1 MGLFGKSRNEK
12 EKEYMEKIDVP
23 SCLKEN
29 FELNIAEVFTI
40 VGVGTVA
47 TGSVIAGMC
56 RVGEKAYINK
66 INGDILE
73 TTITAIDAHTKDRK
87 PNNCGYKT
95 EHIGVGLREISKE
108 QLEKGD
114 KIIVKNANIYRM

>member
-12 EKEYMEKIDVP
+12 EKEYMKKIDVL

-40 VGVGTVA
+40 VGVGAVA
-47 TGSVIAGMC
+47 TGNVIAGMC

-95 EHIGVGLREISKE
+95 EHIGIGLRGISKE
-108 QLEKGD
+108 QLENGD

>member
-40 VGVGTVA
+40 VGVGTIA
-47 TGSVIAGMC
+47 TGNVIAGMC

-95 EHIGVGLREISKE
+95 EHIGVGLRGISKE

-114 KIIVKNANIYRM
+114 KIIVKNANIYRI

>member
-47 TGSVIAGMC
+47 TGNVIAGMC

-95 EHIGVGLREISKE
+95 EHIGVGLRGISKE
-108 QLEKGD
+108 HLEKGD

>member
-47 TGSVIAGMC
+47 TGNVIAGMC

-66 INGDILE
+66 TNGDILE
-73 TTITAIDAHTKDRK
+73 TTITAIDAHTKARK

-95 EHIGVGLREISKE
+95 EHIGIGLRGISKE

>member
-12 EKEYMEKIDVP
+12 EKEYMKKIDVL

-29 FELNIAEVFTI
+29 FELNIDEVFTI

-47 TGSVIAGMC
+47 TGNVIAGMC

-95 EHIGVGLREISKE
+95 EHIGIGLRGISKE
-108 QLEKGD
+108 QLENGD

>member
-47 TGSVIAGMC
+47 AGSVIAGMC

-66 INGDILE
+66 TNGDILE

-95 EHIGVGLREISKE
+95 EHIGIGLRGISKE

>member
-1 MGLFGKSRNEK
+1 M
-12 EKEYMEKIDVP
+12 
-23 SCLKEN
+23 
-29 FELNIAEVFTI
+29 FTI
-40 VGVGTVA
+40 VGVGTIA
-47 TGSVIAGMC
+47 TGNVIAGMC

-95 EHIGVGLREISKE
+95 EHIGVGLRGISKE

>member
-47 TGSVIAGMC
+47 AGNVIAGMC

-73 TTITAIDAHTKDRK
+73 TTITVIDAHTKDRK

-95 EHIGVGLREISKE
+95 EHIGIGLRGISKE

>member
-12 EKEYMEKIDVP
+12 EKEYMKKIDVL

-47 TGSVIAGMC
+47 TGNVIAGMC

-95 EHIGVGLREISKE
+95 EHIGIGLRGISKE

>member
-40 VGVGTVA
+40 VGVGTIA
-47 TGSVIAGMC
+47 TGNVIAGMC

-87 PNNCGYKT
+87 PNNCGYQT
-95 EHIGVGLREISKE
+95 EHIGVGLRGISKE